1 MGITCLSVCP
11 ECARHVRCGERACPF
26 CGARVS
32 SFMRVLEYRVLT
44 RFDRSRLV
52 SLGAALTAAGFAV
65 GCYEGSGGPAYGI
78 ACTPMT
84 CPSHGGLP
92 AVAGA
97 PSSGGGGVT
106 PGGGTSSTAGSM
118 SAAGSAPVGAG
129 GTANEG
135 GAMGHGGDGGAPF
148 MADGGASGEGGT
160 PGEAGGSGA
169 GNDGGQGGSP

>member
-1 MGITCLSVCP
+1 MGTTCLSVCP

-65 GCYEGSGGPAYGI
+65 GCYEGSSGPAYGI
-78 ACTPMT
+78 ACTPIM
-84 CPSHGGLP
+84 CPSHGGTP

-97 PSSGGGGVT
+97 TSSGGSGGGGV
-106 PGGGTSSTAGSM
+106 
-118 SAAGSAPVGAG
+118 
-129 GTANEG
+129 
-135 GAMGHGGDGGAPF
+135 
-148 MADGGASGEGGT
+148 SGEAGT
-160 PGEAGGSGA
+160 PGEAGSSGEA
-169 GNDGGQGGSP
+169 NDGGQGGSL